1 MSDADRHLEAAFG
14 AAAPEHFDWQTSGAY
29 VAERERELCRAA
41 FLPLGARL
49 LDLGCGEGAT
59 LYHVGAPDGAVGLD
73 LFEDKLAFAR
83 TRLPR
88 CTFVAGSAYEL
99 PFPDASFDHVLVR
112 DVVHHLEQPERMIDE
127 VARVLAPG
135 GRVDVLEPC
144 RYNPL
149 IFVHAVTRPA
159 ERGELRSTGPFL
171 ERLVARRFRVVGAA
185 KHLQPMPVHRL
196 VFHPDIGQPRL
207 AEQPVVRGAIDTFER
222 LAGHLLPQVFWA
234 YLHVRGELARA

>member
-1 MSDADRHLEAAFG
+1 MQEHLEAAFG

-29 VAERERELCRAA
+29 VAERERELCRSA

-59 LYHVGAPDGAVGLD
+59 LHHLGAPAGAVGLD
-73 LFEDKLAFAR
+73 IFEDMLAFAR

-99 PFPDASFDHVLVR
+99 PFPDASFDQVLVR
-112 DVVHHLEQPERMIDE
+112 DVVHHLEEPERMIDE

-149 IFVHAVTRPA
+149 IFVHAVTRAA

-171 ERLVARRFRVVGAA
+171 ERLVARRFRVVST
-185 KHLQPMPVHRL
+185 KRHQPLPVHRL
-196 VFHPDIGQPRL
+196 VFHPDIGSPGL
-207 AEQPVVRGAIDTFER
+207 AERPLARNLVDGVER
-222 LAGHLLPQVFWA
+222 LAGLVIPKVFWA
-234 YLHVRGELARA
+234 YLHVRGERA

>member
-1 MSDADRHLEAAFG
+1 MSAADKHLEAAFG

-29 VAERERELCRAA
+29 VGERERELCRAA
-41 FLPLGARL
+41 FLPLGERL

-59 LYHVGAPDGAVGLD
+59 LYHLGAPAGAVGLD

-83 TRLPR
+83 TRLPK
-88 CTFVAGSAYEL
+88 CSFVAGSAYEL
-99 PFPDASFDHVLVR
+99 PFADASFDHVLVR
-112 DVVHHLEQPERMIDE
+112 DVVHHLEEPERMIDE

-159 ERGELRSTGPFL
+159 ERLELRSTGPFL
-171 ERLVARRFRVVGAA
+171 ERLLSRRFRVVRT
-185 KHLQPMPVHRL
+185 KRHQPMPVHRL
-196 VFHPDIGQPRL
+196 VFHPDIGAPRL
-207 AEQPVVRGAIDTFER
+207 AERPVARGLVDGFER
-222 LAGHLLPQVFWA
+222 LAGAVVPKLFWA
-234 YLHVRGELARA
+234 YLSVRGERA